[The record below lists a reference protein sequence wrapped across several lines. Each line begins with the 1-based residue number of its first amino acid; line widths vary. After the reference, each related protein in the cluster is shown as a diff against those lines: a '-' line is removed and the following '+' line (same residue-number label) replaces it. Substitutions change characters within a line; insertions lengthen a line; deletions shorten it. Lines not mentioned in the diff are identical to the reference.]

1 MAFDAMTWTLGI
13 PDEEFYQRR
22 PERGLL
28 TKSEVRVIAL
38 SKLRLRPDSVV
49 WDIGGGAGSVTIEAA
64 LLAPKGAV
72 YVVERNDEDCE
83 NIRENIKKFGTGNVT
98 LLQEQRAGG
107 PGRLAQPRCR
117 FRGRERR
124 AHGSDRRR
132 ELPAAA
138 TGRTHCGGRGNYRE
152 LVGGP
157 RARKGPGLRDRAHAG
172 KCGPQQEVSRP
183 YPVRCAEPRVHHYR
197 LESLSSSAHCHCCQQ
212 DSTLRSERGSCME

>member
-1 MAFDAMTWTLGI
+1 MTFDAMTWSLGI

-64 LLAPKGAV
+64 LLTPKGAV

-98 LLQEQRAGG
+98 LLQGNAPEGLDAWPNPDAVFVGG
-107 PGRLAQPRCR
+107 
-117 FRGRERR
+117 
-124 AHGSDRRR
+124 S
-132 ELPAAA
+132 
-138 TGRTHCGGRGNYRE
+138 GGRMGEIVAESCRRLQPEGRIVVDVATIENLSEAHEQVKAQGFETE
-152 LVGGP
+152 LTLVSVARSKKIVGLTRFDALNPVFIITGW
-157 RARKGPGLRDRAHAG
+157 RA
-172 KCGPQQEVSRP
+172 
-183 YPVRCAEPRVHHYR
+183 
-197 LESLSSSAHCHCCQQ
+197 
-212 DSTLRSERGSCME
+212 

>member
-98 LLQEQRAGG
+98 LLQSNAPEGLDAWPNPDAVFVGG
-107 PGRLAQPRCR
+107 
-117 FRGRERR
+117 
-124 AHGSDRRR
+124 S
-132 ELPAAA
+132 
-138 TGRTHCGGRGNYRE
+138 GGRMGEIVAESCRRLHAEGRIVVDVATIENLSEAHEQVKAQGFETELTLVSVARSKK
-152 LVGGP
+152 LVGLTRFDALNPVFIITGW
-157 RARKGPGLRDRAHAG
+157 RA
-172 KCGPQQEVSRP
+172 
-183 YPVRCAEPRVHHYR
+183 
-197 LESLSSSAHCHCCQQ
+197 
-212 DSTLRSERGSCME
+212 